1 MTRRT
6 IMSLA
11 RNNATA
17 ATMKTLIRDLY
28 ADGQTQDEEPARST
42 VSSYIQMLQRE
53 YLIEELPCWD
63 ASIKAKNRMRVK
75 PKRYFT
81 DPSLAAAALGLNP
94 TRLLAEGQIFGDLFE
109 NLVIRDLRI
118 YASAW
123 NGPDKPSLSFYR
135 DEKGL
140 EADVILELPD
150 GRWAAIEIKLGESKV
165 PEAVESLL
173 RVKNKVTANP
183 YARQR
188 DPSFLMVLVGNGAY
202 SYTTPEGV
210 HVVPLTLLGA

>member
-1 MTRRT
+1 
-6 IMSLA
+6 
-11 RNNATA
+11 
-17 ATMKTLIRDLY
+17 
-28 ADGQTQDEEPARST
+28 
-42 VSSYIQMLQRE
+42 
-53 YLIEELPCWD
+53 
-63 ASIKAKNRMRVK
+63 MRVK

-81 DPSLAAAALGLNP
+81 DPSLAAAALGLTP
-94 TRLLAEGQIFGDLFE
+94 TRLLTEGQILGDLFE
-109 NLVIRDLRI
+109 NLAIRDLRI

-140 EADVILELPD
+140 EADIILELPD
-150 GRWAAIEIKLGESKV
+150 GRWAAIEIKLGENKV

-173 RVKNKVTANP
+173 QVKKKVTANP

-202 SYTTPEGV
+202 SYTTAEGIR
-210 HVVPLTLLGA
+210 VVPLSLLGA

>member
-1 MTRRT
+1 MGKNPAMTRRT

-28 ADGQTQDEEPARST
+28 ADDQAQDEEPARST

-63 ASIKAKNRMRVK
+63 APIKAKNRMRVK

-81 DPSLAAAALGLNP
+81 DPSLAAAALGLTP
-94 TRLLAEGQIFGDLFE
+94 TRLLTEGQILGDLFE
-109 NLVIRDLRI
+109 NLAIRDLRI

-135 DEKGL
+135 DEKVWKRTSSLNCLMDGGL
-140 EADVILELPD
+140 PL
-150 GRWAAIEIKLGESKV
+150 KS
-165 PEAVESLL
+165 SLAKTKYQK
-173 RVKNKVTANP
+173 R
-183 YARQR
+183 
-188 DPSFLMVLVGNGAY
+188 
-202 SYTTPEGV
+202 
-210 HVVPLTLLGA
+210 